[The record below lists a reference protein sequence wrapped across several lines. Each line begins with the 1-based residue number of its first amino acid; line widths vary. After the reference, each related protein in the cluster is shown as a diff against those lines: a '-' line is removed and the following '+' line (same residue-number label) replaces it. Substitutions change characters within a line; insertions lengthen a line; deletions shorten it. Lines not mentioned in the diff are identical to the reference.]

1 MSNRIKTDPRLLANL
16 EYNLGPIVMGALQ
29 DPEVIEVIL
38 NSDGRLWIERLGQK
52 MEEAGRMESAQGR
65 LVISLVASS
74 LETVVTADNPIVEG
88 ELPLDGSRFEGI
100 LPPVSASPSF
110 AIRKKAS
117 RVFTLSEYI
126 QASIM
131 PGFLQPIFESAL
143 QARENILVVGGTGSG
158 KTTLVNGFI
167 RSLSELCPDDRL
179 VILEDTQEL
188 QSLSQNTQFYRTS
201 DKVDMTRLLRMT
213 MRVRPD
219 RILIGEVRDG
229 AALALLKTW
238 NTGHPGG
245 IATVHAN
252 SAEEGL
258 YRLEELV
265 AEATSAPKHRLIG
278 HAVDLVVH
286 IERAPGIGRRISEV
300 LRVRGCGPDQ
310 RYLMESVYSMETTEE
325 TMGMRELV

>member
-1 MSNRIKTDPRLLANL
+1 MNQMQNAATGDPRLLANL
-16 EYNLGPIVMGALQ
+16 EYNLGPVVMAALR
-29 DPEVIEVIL
+29 DPLVIEIIL
-38 NSDGRLWIERLGQK
+38 NSDGRLWIERLGGRL
-52 MEEAGRMESAQGR
+52 EESGHMDAAQGR

-74 LETVVTADNPIVEG
+74 LETVVTAQNPVVEG

-100 LPPVSASPSF
+100 LPPVCKAPSF

-117 RVFTLSEYI
+117 RVFTLDEYT
-126 QASIM
+126 QAGIM
-131 PGFLQPIFESAL
+131 PPFLRTEFESAL
-143 QARENILVVGGTGSG
+143 SARENILVVGGTGSG
-158 KTTLVNGFI
+158 KTTLVNALI
-167 RSLSELCPDDRL
+167 RALSELCPDDRL

-188 QSLSQNTQFYRTS
+188 QSLSENTQFFRTS
-201 DKVDMTRLLRMT
+201 DTVDMTRLLRMT

-229 AALALLKTW
+229 AALALLKAW

-258 YRLEELV
+258 YRLEELI
-265 AEATSAPKHRLIG
+265 AEATPAPKFRLIG

-286 IERAPGIGRRISEV
+286 IERAPGTGRRISEV
-300 LRVRGCGPDQ
+300 LRVRGGTPEG
-310 RYLMESVYSMETTEE
+310 YLTESVYSMEATLED
-325 TMGMRELV
+325 LA

>member
-1 MSNRIKTDPRLLANL
+1 MNQMQNAATGDPRLLANL
-16 EYNLGPIVMGALQ
+16 EYNLGPVVMAALR
-29 DPEVIEVIL
+29 DPLVIEIIL
-38 NSDGRLWIERLGQK
+38 NSDGRLWIERLGGRL
-52 MEEAGRMESAQGR
+52 EESGHMDAAQGR

-74 LETVVTADNPIVEG
+74 LETVVTAQNPVVEG

-100 LPPVSASPSF
+100 LPPVCKAPSF

-117 RVFTLSEYI
+117 RVFTLDEYT
-126 QASIM
+126 QAGIM
-131 PGFLQPIFESAL
+131 PPFLRTEFESA
-143 QARENILVVGGTGSG
+143 
-158 KTTLVNGFI
+158 
-167 RSLSELCPDDRL
+167 LSELCPDDRL

-188 QSLSQNTQFYRTS
+188 QSLSENTQFFRTS
-201 DKVDMTRLLRMT
+201 DTVDMTRLLRMT

-229 AALALLKTW
+229 AALALLKAW

-258 YRLEELV
+258 YRLEELI
-265 AEATSAPKHRLIG
+265 AEATPAPKFRLIG

-286 IERAPGIGRRISEV
+286 IERAPGTGRRISEV
-300 LRVRGCGPDQ
+300 LRVRGGTPEG
-310 RYLMESVYSMETTEE
+310 YLTESVYSMEATLEE
-325 TMGMRELV
+325 LA